1 VVAAAFAG
9 AWSDRKK
16 GATINRQP
24 ATMVLIIASSDSS
37 GVVNTM
43 AHGKGDGS

>member
-1 VVAAAFAG
+1 VAAAFAG

-16 GATINRQP
+16 EATINRQR

-37 GVVNTM
+37 RIINTM
-43 AHGKGDGS
+43 VYGKGDGS